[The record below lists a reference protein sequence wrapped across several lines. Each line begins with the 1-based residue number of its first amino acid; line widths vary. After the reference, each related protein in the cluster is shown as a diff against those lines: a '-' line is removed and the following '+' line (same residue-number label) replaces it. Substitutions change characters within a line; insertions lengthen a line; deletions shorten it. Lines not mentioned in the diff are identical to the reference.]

1 MKSDMFSLKNHPLIT
16 WALLSAMIVISSMGC
31 AQKYGSLQ
39 RNAEVHQ
46 TFQNFEVLPDYAYY
60 FQGLESQPFAIAGIH
75 QRYEL
80 NARLWQQFDPTA
92 PALENLIGR
101 LVIRHGHEPFGF
113 IILDH
118 NGEKLG
124 IWYSSFHWAT
134 VQTGTDNHI
143 IMLSPEAPSSGTQR

>member
-1 MKSDMFSLKNHPLIT
+1 MRSDMFSVKKHPLFT
-16 WALLSAMIVISSMGC
+16 RALLSAMIIILAMGC

-39 RNAEVHQ
+39 QSAEVHQ
-46 TFQNFEVLPDYAYY
+46 VFQKLEVMPDYVYY

-80 NARLWQQFDPTA
+80 NARLWQQFDPAA
-92 PALENLIGR
+92 PALEDFIDRLI
-101 LVIRHGHEPFGF
+101 IRHGHEPQGF

-134 VQTGTDNHI
+134 VQTGSDNQI
-143 IMLSPEAPSSGTQR
+143 IVLSPEAPSSGTQR

>member
-1 MKSDMFSLKNHPLIT
+1 MKSDTFKLKNHLLLT
-16 WALLSAMIVISSMGC
+16 RAVLSAMLVISAMGC

-39 RNAEVHQ
+39 QNAEAHQ
-46 TFQNFEVLPDYAYY
+46 AFQKYVVLSDYVYY

-80 NARLWQQFDPTA
+80 NARLWQQFDPAA
-92 PALENLIGR
+92 PALENLMDR
-101 LVIRHGHEPFGF
+101 LIIRHGHEPLGF

-118 NGEKLG
+118 NREKLG

-143 IMLSPEAPSSGTQR
+143 IVLSPEAPSSGTQR